1 MTVRAPGA
9 RISLISVSVV
19 AALAAAIPVESR
31 VHPATQPARFVPGPG
46 SGTFAPAASAPRESR
61 PDQPPRPAELLD
73 RRFLDVAV
81 PHQAAAAAPRPTRGR
96 AWWGWIL
103 LGRLHPL
110 VVHFPIAL
118 LTVAALVEVLHIV
131 RRKPVPS
138 EAGTYCLAFGVAGAL
153 AAVCLGTL
161 NAAHQS
167 VTGEAAVALERH
179 QVMGWTSMIAAVSA
193 LVSGQVA
200 RRAHRIRTVAVY
212 VGLVLATSAVVSATG
227 HLGAGLVYG
236 DDYLSGVLPWNQRQA
251 PVQATASAAPVAAV
265 SRSTPGP
272 PSASV
277 VPSTAPGVPAP
288 ANAPAARTPRH
299 TAVAE
304 ESHEAPAAS
313 PLVEARVE
321 ATQAAD
327 AVDFTRD
334 VMPILKDTCV
344 ECHGPDKVKARLR
357 MDSVEGLQKGGK
369 SGALVKPGDPENSLM
384 MRRVLGLDGDDQMP
398 LDKDPLTE
406 KQIDTL
412 RRWIAAGAVYPSA
425 GSQ

>member
-1 MTVRAPGA
+1 V
-9 RISLISVSVV
+9 
-19 AALAAAIPVESR
+19 
-31 VHPATQPARFVPGPG
+31 
-46 SGTFAPAASAPRESR
+46 
-61 PDQPPRPAELLD
+61 
-73 RRFLDVAV
+73 
-81 PHQAAAAAPRPTRGR
+81 
-96 AWWGWIL
+96 
-103 LGRLHPL
+103 
-110 VVHFPIAL
+110 
-118 LTVAALVEVLHIV
+118 
-131 RRKPVPS
+131 
-138 EAGTYCLAFGVAGAL
+138 

-161 NAAHQS
+161 NAANQS

-236 DDYLSGVLPWNQRQA
+236 EDYLTGVLPWNQRAPSVAPTSPTATPAVPAAATTTSAAPAAARA
-251 PVQATASAAPVAAV
+251 PVTAATASTPTPPVAKAV
-265 SRSTPGP
+265 PPAAVPTPG
-272 PSASV
+272 
-277 VPSTAPGVPAP
+277 
-288 ANAPAARTPRH
+288 H
-299 TAVAE
+299 
-304 ESHEAPAAS
+304 AS
-313 PLVEARVE
+313 PAVPDAAEAGGE
-321 ATQAAD
+321 AVQAAD

-334 VMPILKDTCV
+334 VMPILKQTCV

-412 RRWIAAGAVYPSA
+412 RRWIAAGAVYPAA

>member
-9 RISLISVSVV
+9 RISLICLLV
-19 AALAAAIPVESR
+19 AAAMAAATPAESR
-31 VHPATQPARFVPGPG
+31 FLQATHSSPLSQSARSQHLKAIAQPVLR
-46 SGTFAPAASAPRESR
+46 AAA
-61 PDQPPRPAELLD
+61 
-73 RRFLDVAV
+73 
-81 PHQAAAAAPRPTRGR
+81 PHQAAVRAPRTTRPR
-96 AWWGWIL
+96 PWWGWIL

-118 LTVAALVEVLHIV
+118 LTVAALVELLHLAQ
-131 RRKPVPS
+131 RKPVPS
-138 EAGTYCLAFGVAGAL
+138 EAGTYCLAFGVVGAV

-161 NAAHQS
+161 NAANQS

-193 LVSGQVA
+193 LATGQVA

-236 DDYLSGVLPWNQRQA
+236 EDYLSGALPWNQRQ
-251 PVQATASAAPVAAV
+251 PAAPVTAAAA
-265 SRSTPGP
+265 TP
-272 PSASV
+272 A
-277 VPSTAPGVPAP
+277 VPALSTS
-288 ANAPAARTPRH
+288 APAAVPGGPAPKPTGPSTPPTVAPSTRAPRH
-299 TAVAE
+299 TASAG
-304 ESHEAPAAS
+304 AS
-313 PLVEARVE
+313 PRIPAEPEAAE
-321 ATQAAD
+321 PTAETAQAAD

-334 VMPILKDTCV
+334 VMPILKRTCV

-357 MDSVEGLQKGGK
+357 MDSIEGLQKGGK
-369 SGALVKPGDPENSLM
+369 SGPLVKPGDPENSLM
-384 MRRVLGLDGDDQMP
+384 MRRLLGLDGDDQMP

-412 RRWIAAGAVYPSA
+412 RRWIAAGAVYPAA
-425 GSQ
+425 GSL

>member
-9 RISLISVSVV
+9 RISLICVFVV
-19 AALAAAIPVESR
+19 AALAAANPVESR
-31 VHPATQPARFVPGPG
+31 VLPAQQPSQLIHVQSAGP
-46 SGTFAPAASAPRESR
+46 SHA
-61 PDQPPRPAELLD
+61 LD
-73 RRFLDVAV
+73 RPFLSVAV
-81 PHQAAAAAPRPTRGR
+81 PHQAAAGAPRPTRAR
-96 AWWGWIL
+96 PWWGWIL

-118 LTVAALVEVLHIV
+118 LTVAALVELLHVI

-138 EAGTYCLAFGVAGAL
+138 EAGTYCLAFGVAGAVV
-153 AAVCLGTL
+153 AVCLGTL
-161 NAAHQS
+161 NAANQS
-167 VTGEAAVALERH
+167 VTGEAAAALERH

-193 LVSGQVA
+193 LATGQAA
-200 RRAHRIRTVAVY
+200 RRAGGIRTVAVY

-236 DDYLSGVLPWNQRQA
+236 EDYLTGVLPWNQRTPAAAATPASATAGLPAA
-251 PVQATASAAPVAAV
+251 PTASAPATASTVPPAAGTAPVVPIAPATKAARHTSTAAPSHA
-265 SRSTPGP
+265 
-272 PSASV
+272 
-277 VPSTAPGVPAP
+277 
-288 ANAPAARTPRH
+288 APAAPEA
-299 TAVAE
+299 AVA
-304 ESHEAPAAS
+304 P
-313 PLVEARVE
+313 VEAV
-321 ATQAAD
+321 QAAD

-334 VMPILKDTCV
+334 VMPILKRTCV
-344 ECHGPDKVKARLR
+344 ECHGPEKVKARLR

-412 RRWIAAGAVYPSA
+412 RRWIAAGAVYPAA